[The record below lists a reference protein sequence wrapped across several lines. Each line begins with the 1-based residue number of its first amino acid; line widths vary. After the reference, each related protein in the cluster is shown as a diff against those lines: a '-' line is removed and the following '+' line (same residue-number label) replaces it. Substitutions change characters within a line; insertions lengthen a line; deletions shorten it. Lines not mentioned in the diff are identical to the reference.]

1 MKLEN
6 RNSAN
11 IQKGASVKTYLERK
25 DAQIKSMRSTTAGVA
40 EGILTFPKKPQDWE
54 IAVLTWTGRDGNVR
68 DYPAILCKDSAG
80 EEQAIAL
87 SAFRAKDEII
97 AADGSTILCPNLCE
111 FDADYSTVWN
121 TLQSAKEIT
130 LHRVVGRRNNRKGR
144 YEYFTMK

>member
-54 IAVLTWTGRDGNVR
+54 IAVLTWTGRDGNIR
-68 DYPAILCKDSAG
+68 DYPAILCKDSDG

-97 AADGSTILCPNLCE
+97 AADGSTIQCPNLCE
-111 FDADYSTVWN
+111 FDADYQTVWS
-121 TLQSAKEIT
+121 TLQAAKEIV

>member
-11 IQKGASVKTYLERK
+11 IQKGAAVKNYLDRK

-40 EGILTFPKKPQDWE
+40 EGVLVFPKKKEDWE

-68 DYPAILCKDSAG
+68 DYPAVICNDSEG
-80 EEQAIAL
+80 TEHAIAL

-97 AADGSTILCPNLCE
+97 TNDGTINCTNLCE
-111 FDADYSTVWN
+111 FDADYQTIWN

-144 YEYFTMK
+144 YEFFTMN